1 MQIRQSL
8 HEIVEFYLFIIET
21 FRQIFNF
28 YQQKQIGFI
37 VVLRQIMFTGYEALG
52 LISFIALA
60 IGGLIILEGSYILG
74 NFGGNQLIYILLVTV
89 VVRELSSIFTAL
101 IVIARSGTA
110 IATELGNMVVH
121 HEIDALVAI
130 GISPISYLVV
140 SRLMG
145 VVIATFT
152 LTIYFNLSA
161 IIGGWLFSTIFY
173 PVNFMDFFGEFIGYL
188 QPRDLIICI
197 IKSIIFGL
205 AIALNSCYQGLRVRN
220 ATTEVPQKTIQAV
233 VKSIVA
239 VIFFD
244 IVITA
249 LFYLI

>member
-1 MQIRQSL
+1 
-8 HEIVEFYLFIIET
+8 
-21 FRQIFNF
+21 
-28 YQQKQIGFI
+28 

-74 NFGGNQLIYILLVTV
+74 NFGGNKLIYILLVTV

-121 HEIDALVAI
+121 HEIDALTAI

-145 VVIATFT
+145 VVIAMFT

-188 QPRDLIICI
+188 QPRDLVICV
-197 IKSIIFGL
+197 IKSIVFGL
-205 AIALNSCYQGLRVRN
+205 AIALNSSYQGLRVRN
-220 ATTEVPQKTIQAV
+220 ATTEVPQRTIQAV

-244 IVITA
+244 IVITT
-249 LFYLI
+249 LFYLV